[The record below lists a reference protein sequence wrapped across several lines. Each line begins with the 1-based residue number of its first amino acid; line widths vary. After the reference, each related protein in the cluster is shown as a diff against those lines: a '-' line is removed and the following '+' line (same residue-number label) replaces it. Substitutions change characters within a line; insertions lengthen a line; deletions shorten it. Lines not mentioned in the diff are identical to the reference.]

1 MRKLLKIISEF
12 IFQKMVN
19 IHNLSVSFQ
28 GDYLFEKITFQLKPG
43 DRVGLVGK
51 NGAGKSTL
59 LKIIAGEQEYDTGQ
73 IATDK
78 EISIGFLKQD
88 IDFEKGR
95 SVLEESYE
103 AFTEIKRLEKHLG
116 EINTQ
121 LAERTDYESDGYH
134 QLMVDLNEV
143 QHQYEIHGGYN
154 YQGETERILQGLG
167 FQREDFTK
175 LTETFSGGWR
185 MRIELAKL
193 LLQNNDIL
201 LLDEPTNHLDIES
214 ILWLEDFL
222 KGYTGAVV
230 IVSHDKMFLDNVTNR
245 TIEISLGKIYDFN
258 KPYTQYL
265 VLRNELREQQL
276 ASQKNQ
282 QKQIE
287 QTEKLI
293 DKFRAKA
300 SKATMA
306 QSLIKKLDKIDRIE
320 VDEDDNS
327 VMTLRFPVSITPGKV
342 VVEAE
347 KISKSYGDKNVLS
360 EVDLLVERESKIA
373 FVGQNGQG
381 KSTLAKIIVKEIEYS
396 GKLTL
401 GHNVQIGYF
410 AQNQAD
416 YLDGTKTVLDTM
428 IDAANEK
435 NRSRVRDILGS
446 FLFRGDEVDK
456 YVRVLSGGER
466 NRLALAKL
474 LLQPFN
480 VLVMDEP
487 TNHLDIKSKNVL
499 KDALKSFEGTLLL
512 VSHDRDFLQGLT
524 NKVYEF
530 KDHHIKEYLG
540 DIDYFLEQRNLQNLR
555 EAEKRTVVSEVKE
568 KRSAGEEYEI
578 QKKLK
583 SAKNKL
589 SNVESSISS
598 LEKEIANIDTELL
611 INYEQTIAKP
621 HFFDKYQEKKKQ
633 LKKLMG
639 EWEILQETLEALS

>member
-1 MRKLLKIISEF
+1 
-12 IFQKMVN
+12 MVN
-19 IHNLSVSFQ
+19 VYNLSVSFQ
-28 GDYLFEKITFQLKPG
+28 GDYLFESVTFQLKPG
-43 DRVGLVGK
+43 DRVGLIGK
-51 NGAGKSTL
+51 NGAGKSTML
-59 LKIIAGEQEYDTGQ
+59 RILAGEQEYDEGQ

-88 IDFEKGR
+88 IDFVKGR
-95 SVLEESYE
+95 TVLEEAYE
-103 AFTEIKRLEKHLG
+103 AFVTIRELEQKLEH
-116 EINTQ
+116 INTQ
-121 LAERTDYESDGYH
+121 LSEREDYESEGYH
-134 QLMVDLNEV
+134 QLMIDLNDI
-143 QHQYEIHGGYN
+143 QHQYEIHGGYT

-167 FQREDFTK
+167 FQREDFNMP
-175 LTETFSGGWR
+175 TETFSGGWR

-222 KGYTGAVV
+222 QTYPGVVV
-230 IVSHDKMFLDNVTNR
+230 IVSHDRMFLDNVTNR

-258 KPYTQYL
+258 KPYSEYL
-265 VLRNELREQQL
+265 LLRSEFREQQL
-276 ASQKNQ
+276 AAQKNQ

-287 QTEKLI
+287 HTEKLI
-293 DKFRAKA
+293 NKFRAKA
-300 SKATMA
+300 SKASMA

-327 VMTLRFPVSITPGKV
+327 VMSLRFPVSVTPGKV
-342 VVEAE
+342 ILTAE
-347 KISKSYGDKNVLS
+347 NVSKSYGENKVLQNVN
-360 EVDLLVERESKIA
+360 LLVERDAKIA

-381 KSTLAKIIVKEIEYS
+381 KSTLAKIIVGEIPYS

-416 YLDGTKTVLDTM
+416 YLDGDKTVLDTM
-428 IDAANEK
+428 IDAANES

-446 FLFRGDEVDK
+446 FLFRGDDVEK

-499 KDALKSFEGTLLL
+499 KEALINFEGTLLL

-524 NKVYEF
+524 TKVYEF
-530 KDHHIKEYLG
+530 KDHKIKEYLG
-540 DIDYFLEQRNLQNLR
+540 DIDYFLEQRNLENLR
-555 EAEKRTVVSEVKE
+555 EAEKKTKSESKTVEKTESKTNDYEV
-568 KRSAGEEYEI
+568 
-578 QKKLK
+578 QKQLK
-583 SAKNKL
+583 SLKNKL
-589 SNVESSISS
+589 SNVERTISK
-598 LEKEIANIDTELL
+598 LESEIEKADIKLL
-611 INYEQTIAKP
+611 HNYDEAVAQPDFFKKYEQ
-621 HFFDKYQEKKKQ
+621 KKQ
-633 LKKLMG
+633 QLNREMESWEKLVNQ
-639 EWEILQETLEALS
+639 IDALE